1 MQFDNYERQYIADRG
16 LRLDDDGLIVLTKR
30 QAARMTGRSIY
41 RPQVRTMT
49 IPSIHGLCLLFEE
62 KHFRV
67 LEGGVQ
73 NDR

>member
-1 MQFDNYERQYIADRG
+1 MQFDSYERQYITDRG

-30 QAARMTGRSIY
+30 QAAKMTGRSIY

-49 IPSIHGLCLLFEE
+49 IPSIHGLCLLFKG

-67 LEGGVQ
+67 LEGGAQ
-73 NDR
+73 K

>member
-30 QAARMTGRSIY
+30 QAARMIGRSIY

-49 IPSIHGLCLLFEE
+49 IPSIHGLCLLFEG

-67 LEGGVQ
+67 LEGGAQ

>member
-41 RPQVRTMT
+41 RPQVRTMI
-49 IPSIHGLCLLFEE
+49 IPSIHGLCLLFEG

-67 LEGGVQ
+67 LEGGAQ